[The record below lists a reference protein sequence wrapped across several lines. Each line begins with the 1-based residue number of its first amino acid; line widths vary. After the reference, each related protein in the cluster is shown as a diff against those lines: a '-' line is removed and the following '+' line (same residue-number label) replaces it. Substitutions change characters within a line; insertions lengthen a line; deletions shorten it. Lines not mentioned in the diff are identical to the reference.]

1 MPRVTSVVDARHDEQ
16 VLLGFGVMGAAHMQ
30 HRMVADVPAL
40 TGATV
45 EGMEVHTTSIMM
57 FAFVYY
63 YVMAWHSVPEKYYV
77 RYSSKKERT
86 KK

>member
-1 MPRVTSVVDARHDEQ
+1 MASVDMPRVTSVVDARHDEQ

-45 EGMEVHTTSIMM
+45 EGMEVHTSIMM
-57 FAFVYY
+57 FAFFTVK
-63 YVMAWHSVPEKYYV
+63 AWHSVPEKC
-77 RYSSKKERT
+77 SKKERT
-86 KK
+86 

>member
-45 EGMEVHTTSIMM
+45 EGMEVHTSIMM
-57 FAFVYY
+57 FAFFTVK
-63 YVMAWHSVPEKYYV
+63 AWHSVPEKKC
-77 RYSSKKERT
+77 SKKERT
-86 KK
+86 

>member
-45 EGMEVHTTSIMM
+45 EGMEVHTSIMM

-63 YVMAWHSVPEKYYV
+63 REGLASVPEKYV
-77 RYSSKKERT
+77 DSKKERT